1 MKKTLISIVGICLIL
16 LAFSA
21 CQPRYVFIPFPDG
34 GSSSPSGTPVSNAEE
49 LTTALQNGDSVYL
62 TQNINLNAADLID
75 LTGNI
80 DGNGNTITIPDTTSA
95 SGVAAALQLE
105 GASIRNAI
113 IDVSNAA
120 ATSVISRT
128 NIARYNE
135 DVFSILIQG
144 NGTTLENV
152 RIITGGKAG
161 INIHSASNVTLRNV
175 TIDDCAKAPVNISSS
190 SNVVIDGITANGSSW
205 YGRDNVIQ
213 VNGVGG
219 TPNHTASSIRFIST
233 GNIDKVWVEAV
244 ENTYNETAG
253 ITDSDFEATSQ
264 TSISGLDNWDI
275 RFSNQPSKN
284 TKGWTYYAP
293 NEDATT
299 FVLNDEAT
307 DSEADLIAM
316 ITAVDGSS
324 NERKY
329 DVIQLTKDITVTDQI
344 AVSCK
349 IILDLN
355 GKTLSNTDSIW
366 NEAARKWAIFSVQ
379 DDGDLTITGDGK
391 IDTLD
396 NDIYA
401 VAVQDEESHLVI
413 ESGEFIGNIHSVYVR
428 LGSAEIKGGR
438 YSVVQKFSEEKPY
451 EYVLNA
457 YDANYKAG
465 TANIV
470 VTGGTFEKFNPSDNV
485 AEGEDTN
492 FVAPGYTTTH
502 NEADDTYTVISE
514 ATEI

>member
-1 MKKTLISIVGICLIL
+1 M
-16 LAFSA
+16 
-21 CQPRYVFIPFPDG
+21 
-34 GSSSPSGTPVSNAEE
+34 
-49 LTTALQNGDSVYL
+49 
-62 TQNINLNAADLID
+62 
-75 LTGNI
+75 
-80 DGNGNTITIPDTTSA
+80 
-95 SGVAAALQLE
+95 
-105 GASIRNAI
+105 
-113 IDVSNAA
+113 
-120 ATSVISRT
+120 
-128 NIARYNE
+128 
-135 DVFSILIQG
+135 
-144 NGTTLENV
+144 
-152 RIITGGKAG
+152 
-161 INIHSASNVTLRNV
+161 
-175 TIDDCAKAPVNISSS
+175 
-190 SNVVIDGITANGSSW
+190 
-205 YGRDNVIQ
+205 
-213 VNGVGG
+213 
-219 TPNHTASSIRFIST
+219 
-233 GNIDKVWVEAV
+233 WVEAV

-366 NEAARKWAIFSVQ
+366 NEDARKWAIFSVQ
-379 DDGDLTITGDGK
+379 DDGDLTITGNGK